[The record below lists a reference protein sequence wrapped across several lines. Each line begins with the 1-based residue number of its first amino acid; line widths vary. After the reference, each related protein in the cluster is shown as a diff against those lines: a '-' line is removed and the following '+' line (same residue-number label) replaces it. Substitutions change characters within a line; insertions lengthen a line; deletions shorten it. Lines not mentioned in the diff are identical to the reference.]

1 MAAVAGTNANS
12 DSYNAAAKLLHW
24 LIAGGI
30 VVQFV
35 LAKLAENA
43 DEDGAKFREL
53 VLLANHKSVG
63 ITILALMILRLA
75 WRLYRPPPA
84 PVAMPRWQRTA
95 SAISHWSFYA
105 LLIVMPLSG
114 WLMSSASNI
123 SVSWFNLFQLPD
135 FVAPDEGLE
144 ELFEEIHETLAKVL
158 FALALIHVL
167 AVAKHTF
174 VDRDGVL
181 RRMTSAIGVIAF
193 FIVIVA
199 GVLALT
205 PASRAEDGS
214 SLPAW
219 RIDYAKSHIRFTAE
233 QAGAN
238 FDGEWQEWQA
248 DLRFDTDLLEASAFE
263 VAVAVSGVATLDRER
278 DETLLDPEFFD
289 ADNYPLVHYR
299 ASEFARAANGSFV
312 AKGLIEVKGR
322 TIPVDLAFT
331 VQRDGERV
339 MLDGKTTLDR
349 LAMRIGTGEWED
361 TTWIGQFVD
370 VIVHVEA
377 TVD

>member
-84 PVAMPRWQRTA
+84 PVAMPPWQRTA

-181 RRMTSAIGVIAF
+181 KRMTSAIGVIAF

>member
-238 FDGEWQEWQA
+238 FDGEWREWQA

-278 DETLLDPEFFD
+278 DETLMDPEFFD
-289 ADNYPLVHYR
+289 ADNFPLVHYR
-299 ASEFARAANGSFV
+299 ASEFARAANGSFA